1 MKKIETIYTEIYDRL
16 RELAEAR
23 EEAERQL
30 QEVSVRNRQLFQE
43 LDERINADLQGITE
57 KMSRV
62 NVFINFAREHTSVC
76 EMASGAI
83 AYDTTELNRL
93 MVLVEHSATDDMNA
107 RRLFTVATGQLKTLV
122 AQKASL
128 QNAGDQEK
136 QSLRARVM
144 PDRQAAVERKDAAV
158 EAFRAY
164 FQSPQCQDSLSMLK
178 EQTVP
183 EQTLSMGL
191 RRADFPVPEELT
203 EVAAETLG
211 DLWDRNTQSISI
223 PVTIGVEEGNV
234 CVAEYTNQ
242 TENEVLS
249 GIRDI
254 LLKGIGFTGGEPQ
267 YICVFDPVRYNDSA
281 LGTLEPLA
289 LGESRLIDRV
299 PTSKEELQR
308 KLDDI
313 INKGNLEDQLAARNE
328 KYERAVKFY
337 VFHNFPQGYDAS
349 MQTKVRQL
357 CVNAPHGRMN
367 IFLTHNCS
375 EDENR
380 FMAQNET
387 YNYLREFG
395 RIITVAGNEYSTDWD
410 KNGNQAPFWWN
421 QAPSRMPEDLLE
433 RARQKKEQKNQG
445 KNDYDAQVG
454 IQEMPA
460 YRKGVRRLT
469 DIPYGV
475 DESGQLLTL
484 DFENSNFATFICGAA
499 RSGKSTLLHTILT
512 GIFQQN
518 HPDDV
523 EVWLIDFKMTE
534 FSRYIG
540 HLPPHVRYIILDES
554 PELVYD
560 IIDRLTEIL
569 QKRQSIFKGMW
580 QKLYDVPEEK
590 YMPAMFIVID
600 EFSIMSQIIAD
611 SATSG
616 ENYSEKLQ
624 ALLAKGAALGMHFIF
639 ASQGFTS
646 GTRGLNDF
654 SKKQI
659 QQRIAMKTELAEIK
673 ATLDLLNASEQDYAM
688 MEQLPVHKTLT
699 RMPVDEYGNH
709 LCLADVLYISDY
721 KKQEHLID
729 TINANMQQKPRYDVG
744 DIPAYIYKQPMI
756 IDGNSY
762 HPFSDKKDKMME
774 YLEKRKPLLRSEG
787 LWDIFW
793 GEPRRMMHVFPAQIA
808 DSYGEN
814 VFMLAPI
821 HEKEAALS
829 VLLSMKQSLDMQ
841 GRFVQLWTTR
851 KHGMYQ
857 QLVGDCGWSSVK
869 RLDLEQVCQA
879 IADCR
884 KKIED
889 KKPGNTFFILL
900 GFESLMMDMS
910 FQERKAAPG
919 QMQTQTQAQP
929 LKDFSSMFQPAGA
942 PRAGGLDLLS
952 QMNMKG
958 QGGSAAVAGGQ
969 TDVTAGVQD
978 ESRFAVAGMQ
988 PGETA
993 GVQGGNVFAAN
1004 VQSGGMTGAQA
1015 GAGMPSGAGAAKQS
1029 ADEPESPLYDA
1040 REDLKYILT
1049 QGPRLGYHFLM
1060 VFHTMGEFK
1069 QMKIAAGLFKHK
1081 VMFRAPKADVFEM
1094 VGAQGKDVAALGD
1107 HSFRYTNGLDSLSF
1121 RPFLH
1126 AGLSLDG
1133 WKVNEDGSVAE
1144 EVLEEENYL
1153 L

>member
-1 MKKIETIYTEIYDRL
+1 MKKIETIYMEIYDRL
-16 RELAEAR
+16 KELAEAR
-23 EEAERQL
+23 EESERQL
-30 QEVSVRNRQLFQE
+30 QEVSARNQRMFQE
-43 LDERINADLQGITE
+43 LDGKINTDLQGISE

-76 EMASGAI
+76 EMASGALD
-83 AYDTTELNRL
+83 YDTSELNRL
-93 MVLVEHSATDDMNA
+93 MVLVEHSTKEDVNA
-107 RRLFTVATGQLKTLV
+107 RRLYTVATGQLKNLV
-122 AQKASL
+122 AQKSL
-128 QNAGDQEK
+128 LQKAGDEEK
-136 QSLRARVM
+136 QKLRERVM
-144 PDRQAAVERKDAAV
+144 PVREAAVKRKNAAV
-158 EAFRAY
+158 EAFRNY
-164 FQSPQCQDSLSMLK
+164 FQSPQCQNSLSMLK

-183 EQTLSMGL
+183 EQTLNIGL

-203 EVAAETLG
+203 EMAVQTLG
-211 DLWDRNTQSISI
+211 NLWNKTTKSISI

-234 CVAEYTNQ
+234 CVVEYTNQ

-249 GIRDI
+249 GIRNI
-254 LLKGIGFTGGEPQ
+254 LLKGIDFTGGDPQ
-267 YICVFDPVRYNDSA
+267 YICVLDPVRYNDSA

-289 LGESRLIDRV
+289 LGEGRLIGKV
-299 PTSKEELQR
+299 PTSKGELQR

-313 INKGNLEDQLAARNE
+313 INMVNLEDQLAVKNE
-328 KYERAVKFY
+328 NYERAVKFY

-380 FMAQNET
+380 FMDQSET
-387 YNYLREFG
+387 YSYLKELD
-395 RIITVAGNEYSTDWD
+395 RIITVTGNEYCVDWD
-410 KNGNQAPFWWN
+410 KNGNLAPFWWN
-421 QAPSRMPEDLLE
+421 QAPSRMPEDLLQ
-433 RARQKKEQKNQG
+433 RARQKKEQKRSEF
-445 KNDYDAQVG
+445 NDYDAQIG
-454 IQEMPA
+454 IQEMPQ
-460 YRKGVRRLT
+460 YRKGIRRLT
-469 DIPYGV
+469 DIPYGI
-475 DESGQLLTL
+475 DGSGKVLSL

-534 FSRYIG
+534 FSRYIR

-560 IIDRLTEIL
+560 IIDRLSEIL

-590 YMPAMFIVID
+590 YMPAMLIVID

-611 SATSG
+611 SVANG

-624 ALLAKGAALGMHFIF
+624 TLLAKGAALGMHFIL

-673 ATLDLLNASEQDYAM
+673 ATLDLLSASEQDYVM

-699 RMPVDEYGNH
+699 RVPIDEFGNH

-721 KKQEHLID
+721 KKQEHMID
-729 TINANMQQKPRYDVG
+729 IINKNMQPKAKYDVE
-744 DIPAYIYKQPMI
+744 DIPAYICKQPMI

-762 HPFSDKKDKMME
+762 HPFSDKRDKMLE
-774 YLEKRKPLLRSEG
+774 HLEKRRFLLQAEG

-793 GEPRRMMHVFPAQIA
+793 GEPRRMMHIFPAQIA

-814 VFMLAPI
+814 VFMLAPV

-841 GRFVQLWTTR
+841 GRTVELWTTR
-851 KHGMYQ
+851 KLGMYQ
-857 QLVGDCGWSSVK
+857 QLTGKCGWLSVK
-869 RLDLEQVCQA
+869 RLDLEEVCQA
-879 IADCR
+879 IADCKKVIER
-884 KKIED
+884 KKA
-889 KKPGNTFFILL
+889 GNTFYILL
-900 GFESLMMDMS
+900 GFESMMMDMS
-910 FQERKAAPG
+910 FQGKKVAPG
-919 QMQTQTQAQP
+919 QTQAKSIGNFGDVFRP
-929 LKDFSSMFQPAGA
+929 LNRPE
-942 PRAGGLDLLS
+942 AGGFDIMTQLK
-952 QMNMKG
+952 MKG
-958 QGGSAAVAGGQ
+958 QGGSG
-969 TDVTAGVQD
+969 
-978 ESRFAVAGMQ
+978 FAVAGQVNESVMVK
-988 PGETA
+988 TA
-993 GVQGGNVFAAN
+993 TQRVGVAEFGTFREASERVCAA
-1004 VQSGGMTGAQA
+1004 
-1015 GAGMPSGAGAAKQS
+1015 
-1029 ADEPESPLYDA
+1029 EPETVRAVEVETDAVKLTASEPEIHLYDA

-1060 VFHTMGEFK
+1060 VFPTMGEFK
-1069 QMKIAAGLFKHK
+1069 QMKLGAELFKHK
-1081 VMFRAPKADVFEM
+1081 ILFRAPKAEVFEL
-1094 VGAQGKDVAALGD
+1094 VGSQGKDVAALAD

-1126 AGLSLDG
+1126 EGLSLDG
-1133 WKVNEDGSVAE
+1133 WKVNEDGTVAE